1 MNPVIILW
9 NTAVFMASVFAAAI
23 VSCTLKPKFN
33 KKITGLLWGAFG
45 LGGYLLSLLSYSMD
59 LYNDFVGILAV
70 SALVCV
76 ATEVIYTES
85 RSAKLFTSVMAALI
99 ANVVTFMFCGTTD
112 TFLGTALGFIETTPY
127 TVKNVLLFIGI
138 KLVVYLL
145 FFAFYYC
152 WLRGKVQAVIE
163 AQQGRMNSYIA
174 APLVSMVGFYVLNLI
189 SNNTGIMPGNPY
201 FFPLYITVCVI
212 FVLEYVQIFTSVFW
226 SARAMKN
233 EAELNV
239 ASSIQK
245 NMLPCIFP
253 AFPEHD
259 EFDIYATMT
268 PAKEVGGDFYDF
280 FLLDDDH
287 LVMVI
292 ADVSDKGVPA
302 ALFMV
307 IAKTLLKNCAQSGD
321 SPKEILE
328 KVNNQLC
335 ENNDAEMFVT
345 VWLGKIQLSTG
356 KMVCANAGHEYPVIR
371 HGNGEYQLFHDKHGF
386 VLAGMENA
394 RYREY
399 ELTLEP
405 GDKLFVYTD
414 GVTEA
419 TNSARVL
426 YGTDRMLRALNR
438 AADSSPEATL
448 TLVKADIDGFVGNAP
463 QFDDITMLSF
473 EMKRV
478 KHAVKR
484 LEVEPDLKNLEAV
497 TALAEEQLTAKGAPF
512 KVISQINIAIDEI
525 FSNIVRYGRAT
536 RIRVECVMEDSRI
549 TLRFADDGTPYD
561 PTKTRDPD
569 ISLSAEERD
578 FGGLGIYMVK
588 KTMDALRYE
597 FKNEKNVL
605 TLEKSW

>member
-1 MNPVIILW
+1 MNPTVILW
-9 NTAVFMASVFAAAI
+9 NTAVFLASVFGALI
-23 VSCTLKPKFN
+23 VGCTLKPKFG
-33 KKITGLLWGAFG
+33 KRVTGLLWGAFAA
-45 LGGYLLSLLSYSMD
+45 GGYLISLLSYTVD
-59 LYNDFVGILAV
+59 LYNDLVGILGL
-70 SALVCV
+70 SALICI
-76 ATEVIYTES
+76 ATEVLYTES
-85 RSAKLFTSVMAALI
+85 RSAKLFTAVMACLI

-112 TFLGTALGFIETTPY
+112 TFLGTALGLIETTPY
-127 TVKNVLLFIGI
+127 TVGNVLLFTGI
-138 KLVVYLL
+138 KLVVYTFFFFLYHRLL
-145 FFAFYYC
+145 
-152 WLRGKVQAVIE
+152 RRHVQTVIE
-163 AQQGRMNSYIA
+163 VQQGRMTSYIA
-174 APLVSMVGFYVLNLI
+174 APLVSMVGFYIINLI
-189 SNNTGIMPGNPY
+189 SNNTGIVPGNAY

-212 FVLEYVQIFTSVFW
+212 FVLEYVQIFSSVFW
-226 SARAMKN
+226 SAKAMKN
-233 EAELNV
+233 EAELSV
-239 ASSIQK
+239 ASNIQR

-253 AFPEHD
+253 AFPEHN

-321 SPKEILE
+321 SPREILE

-371 HGNGEYQLFHDKHGF
+371 HGNGAYELLHDRHGF

-419 TNSARVL
+419 TNAAREL
-426 YGTDRMLRALNR
+426 YGTDRMLQALNR
-438 AADSSPEATL
+438 AAEASPEETL
-448 TLVKADIDGFVGNAP
+448 SRVKADIDSFVGNAP

-473 EMKRV
+473 EMKRI
-478 KHAVKR
+478 KHSMK
-484 LEVEPDLKNLEAV
+484 LLQTEPDLENLEKV
-497 TALAEEQLTAKGAPF
+497 TAFVEEQLTEKQAPF
-512 KVISQINIAIDEI
+512 KVISQMNIAIDEI
-525 FSNIVRYGRAT
+525 FSNIVHYGQASRVT
-536 RIRVECVMEDSRI
+536 VECGLHEKRI
-549 TLRFADDGTPYD
+549 VLRFSDDGIPYD
-561 PTKTRDPD
+561 PTRTPDPD

-588 KTMDALRYE
+588 KTMDSVDYVYR
-597 FKNEKNVL
+597 NGRNVL
-605 TLEKSW
+605 TVKKSW

>member
-9 NTAVFMASVFAAAI
+9 NTAVFLASVFAAVI
-23 VSCTLKPKFN
+23 VNCTLKPRFC

-45 LGGYLLSLLSYSMD
+45 LGGYLISLLSYSVN
-59 LYNDFVGILAV
+59 LYNDFVGILGV
-70 SALVCV
+70 SALICI
-76 ATEVIYTES
+76 ATEILYTES
-85 RSAKLFTSVMAALI
+85 RSAKLFTSVMASLL

-112 TFLGTALGFIETTPY
+112 TFLGTALGLIKSTPY

-138 KLVVYLL
+138 KLAVYTVFFFLYYFLL
-145 FFAFYYC
+145 
-152 WLRGKVQAVIE
+152 RRHVQNVIE
-163 AQQGRMNSYIA
+163 VQQGRMASYIA

-189 SNNTGIMPGNPY
+189 SNNTGIVPGNTY

-212 FVLEYVQIFTSVFW
+212 FVLEYVQIFSSVFW

-239 ASSIQK
+239 ASNIQK

-253 AFPEHD
+253 AFPEHK

-280 FLLDDDH
+280 FLPDKDH

-307 IAKTLLKNCAQSGD
+307 IAKTLLKNCALSGD
-321 SPKEILE
+321 SPREILE

-345 VWLGKIQLSTG
+345 VWLGKLQLSTG

-371 HGNGEYQLFHDKHGF
+371 RRDGAYELLHDRHGF

-399 ELTLEP
+399 ELTLQP

-419 TNSARVL
+419 SSASREL
-426 YGTDRMLRALNR
+426 YGTERLLQALNR
-438 AADSSPEATL
+438 TGAATPEETL
-448 TLVKADIDGFVGNAP
+448 SAVKADIDHFVGTAP

-473 EMKRV
+473 EMK
-478 KHAVKR
+478 KIKTCKN
-484 LEVEPDLKNLEAV
+484 LQVEPDLNKLEEI
-497 TALAEEQLTAKGAPF
+497 TAFVEGELTEKQAPF
-512 KVISQINIAIDEI
+512 RVISQINVAIDEI
-525 FSNIVRYGRAT
+525 FSNIIRYSRAS
-536 RIRVECVMEDSRI
+536 RVELECTAGENQVV
-549 TLRFADDGTPYD
+549 LQFQDDGTPYD
-561 PTKTRDPD
+561 PTKAPEPD

-588 KTMDALRYE
+588 KTMDRVNYAYRD
-597 FKNEKNVL
+597 KKNVL
-605 TLEKSW
+605 PLEKLW